1 MQKSLGGCNWIPKYM
16 GVSSSIPFLSQ
27 FSCPKR
33 LQIRLSFYPE
43 KNRRQTHLDT
53 TKLTD
58 VISFAG
64 FVRLCISKLQA
75 ALKVHIKV
83 FMLFCFHQGIHKYSH
98 SPTANSDPVVP
109 VNHFH
114 PLPKRQDA
122 KRRCK
127 TAAHPER
134 TCPASR
140 VVHHPPG
147 MRF

>member
-1 MQKSLGGCNWIPKYM
+1 MQLNCKVGLLYI
-16 GVSSSIPFLSQ
+16 GVSSCMPILSQ
-27 FSCPKR
+27 FRCPKR
-33 LQIRLSFYPE
+33 LQFGLLFYPE
-43 KNRRQTHLDT
+43 KNRRQTHRDT

-58 VISFAG
+58 VFSFAG

-75 ALKVHIKV
+75 SLKVHIKV
-83 FMLFCFHQGIHKYSH
+83 FILCCFHQGIHKYSH
-98 SPTANSDPVVP
+98 SPTTNSNPIVT

-114 PLPKRQDA
+114 PLKRQDA